1 MSIPYN
7 RPTLSSS
14 AYNSPAYNRI
24 PRQGY
29 SPLLMPISYA
39 GMPSRLAINT
49 VTPPWASIQTSELF
63 FSNPTKCNSDNNH
76 HHIHLALWQMFKIAG
91 AIFMVRG
98 AFHLAPKAM
107 AMVLKNID
115 KQSENVLKKSEN
127 QLLKQLGI
135 GIKKFN
141 QFFESR
147 SCNPH
152 GGHLFKSLMAIIDGV
167 LMLYVGGEV
176 DRYFSKKTDH
186 FKPKNNKDPEK
197 MVDKV
202 ILVLIATERIEN
214 LMHHLFHWIDP
225 KPKSSRQFLYGEL
238 AALTAVLLDTV
249 VKIAS
254 DRYKIKKNQHEETPQ
269 NSVANPLLNPI
280 QQHPSNPFH

>member
-7 RPTLSSS
+7 NIALSSPQ
-14 AYNSPAYNRI
+14 YINPAYNRV

-29 SPLLMPISYA
+29 PPLLMPLSYTGLPPQFA
-39 GMPSRLAINT
+39 L
-49 VTPPWASIQTSELF
+49 TPFAQPWSTLQNSGLF
-63 FSNPTKCNSDNNH
+63 FANPTQCNSNNTKH
-76 HHIHLALWQMFKIAG
+76 HHIHLAMWQMFKVAS

-98 AFHLAPKAM
+98 AFHMAPKGLATL
-107 AMVLKNID
+107 LKLID
-115 KQSENVLKKSEN
+115 KQSENALKCEN
-127 QLLKQLGI
+127 RMLKHLGS
-135 GIKKFN
+135 GIKN
-141 QFFESR
+141 LNTFFETRNSK
-147 SCNPH
+147 H
-152 GGHLFKSLMAIIDGV
+152 GSDLFKSLMAIIDGV

-202 ILVLIATERIEN
+202 LLVLIATERVEN

-225 KPKSSRQFLYGEL
+225 KQKPTRQFIYGEL

-254 DRYKIKKNQHEETPQ
+254 DQYKIKKSKSEETPQ
-269 NSVANPLLNPI
+269 N
-280 QQHPSNPFH
+280 HPPNPFAPQQQWIPSVPLR